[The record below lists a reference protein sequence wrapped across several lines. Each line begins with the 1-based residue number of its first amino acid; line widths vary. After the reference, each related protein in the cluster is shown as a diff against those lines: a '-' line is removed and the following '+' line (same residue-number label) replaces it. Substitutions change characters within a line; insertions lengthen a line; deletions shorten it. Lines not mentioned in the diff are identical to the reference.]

1 MLHNCLVLH
10 VITWEQVHADKFL
23 KILNRDYNPALL
35 LGVNDC
41 VYSMINGLTA
51 VIQRSQI
58 FFTNHQ
64 SRNEIQIEKYE
75 NNREMGTQNGPH
87 CCYSTLTLLS
97 PSTKHTQPRLS
108 PAWLEEQNRLTAK
121 HAGVKLLVLLLL

>member
-1 MLHNCLVLH
+1 MC
-10 VITWEQVHADKFL
+10 IPWEQVHADKFL
-23 KILNRDYNPALL
+23 KILNRDYNPGFL

-87 CCYSTLTLLS
+87 CCCSLLTSLS
-97 PSTKHTQPRLS
+97 PSTKSAQPRLP
-108 PAWLEEQNRLTAK
+108 PAWLEERNRLTAK
-121 HAGVKLLVLLLL
+121 HTGVKLLVLLLLQTLRKFT